1 MDVVVEEKGEIIIMR
16 VKGRLDAASS
26 PQLEQT
32 INSII
37 DGGHFKLVLNF
48 SDVEYLSSAGM
59 RLMLAI
65 SKKLQ
70 NLEGKVVACSLSE
83 DVMEVI
89 KMAGFNQ
96 VIEFY
101 PSEQESLAHL

>member
-1 MDVVVEEKGEIIIMR
+1 MEVSLEERGEVVIVR

-26 PQLEQT
+26 PQLQAA
-32 INSII
+32 IDSVV
-37 DGGHFKLVLNF
+37 DGGHFKILLNF
-48 SDVEYLSSAGM
+48 QEVDYLSSAGM
-59 RLMLAI
+59 RLMLAV
-65 SKKLQ
+65 SKKLSS
-70 NLEGKVVACSLSE
+70 LEGKVVACSLHD

-101 PSEQESLAHL
+101 PSESESLAHL

>member
-1 MDVVVEEKGEIIIMR
+1 MDVTVEEKGEVIVVR

-26 PQLEQT
+26 PQLEKT

-48 SDVEYLSSAGM
+48 TDVDYLSSAGM
-59 RLMLAI
+59 RLMLSI

-70 NLEGKVVACSLSE
+70 QLEGKVVACNLNDE
-83 DVMEVI
+83 VMEVI

-101 PSEQESLAHL
+101 PNEVESLSHL

>member
-1 MDVVVEEKGEIIIMR
+1 MDVVVEEKGEIIIVR

-26 PQLEQT
+26 PQLEKT
-32 INSII
+32 VNSII
-37 DGGHFKLVLNF
+37 DGGHFKVVLNF

-70 NLEGKVVACSLSE
+70 QLEGKVVACNLSD

-101 PSEQESLAHL
+101 PNEAESLAHL

>member
-1 MDVVVEEKGEIIIMR
+1 MDVTVEEKGEIIIMR

-26 PQLEQT
+26 PQLEQR

-48 SDVEYLSSAGM
+48 SDVDYLSSAGM

-65 SKKLQ
+65 SKKLRH
-70 NLEGKVVACSLSE
+70 LEGKVVACSLSD

-101 PSEQESLAHL
+101 PSEQESLSHF